1 MRYLI
6 IITIALLIFT
16 KSVAQKNTATLSVQA
31 AFPVGDYKET
41 YPNTSSGMLFSI
53 EHKLENQPP
62 FSVGG
67 EIGIMQVS
75 GLNINY
81 TGIYSNQFNT
91 FVVASWNHIMTM
103 AALLKLN
110 LVPYNKSFNLF
121 VDVTIGSNLFLT
133 FTSISRDHGWDI
145 LTNSPATEFYYSD
158 TKTSFTLR
166 VGGGVGIDVPVG
178 HKKNIAVM
186 AKCYYLYGSM
196 AQYYAKPII
205 GGFQITLTPKESE
218 TSMLLA
224 ETGISFGIFNKKN
237 KS

>member
-1 MRYLI
+1 MRYFI

-110 LVPYNKSFNLF
+110 LVP
-121 VDVTIGSNLFLT
+121 
-133 FTSISRDHGWDI
+133 
-145 LTNSPATEFYYSD
+145 
-158 TKTSFTLR
+158 
-166 VGGGVGIDVPVG
+166 
-178 HKKNIAVM
+178 
-186 AKCYYLYGSM
+186 
-196 AQYYAKPII
+196 
-205 GGFQITLTPKESE
+205 
-218 TSMLLA
+218 
-224 ETGISFGIFNKKN
+224 
-237 KS
+237 